1 MQKVTVTVWIC
12 VIVAACWVP
21 ESYGHSGGHDAAT
34 LRSWHFNDGTS
45 LRGSL
50 HSFRQQCVVI
60 EDKSGRLHG
69 YPLARLRSV
78 DRQYAEERLLAIAT
92 LHAASTQT
100 HHARDHDIG
109 STVAQRNAEWPAI
122 TAAVILLGAAVG
134 GSLAVFRRRP
144 LMFRIAGAFVV
155 ATCIAVTAQQ
165 SDALFTRMLLA
176 TDPSYVDAT
185 FDLFKP
191 HVKTRW
197 DDVYFYVECNG
208 MPTEMPAMKGITAW
222 QQQVPIPQPYTG
234 NNAWSIPLKPEI
246 ASVSVSLDTALHTGA
261 VAIGVNGVP
270 VFNPENNRGEF
281 SYDIG
286 ELDAFGGHCGRADDY
301 HYHVAPVHLQ
311 KVVGTTKPIAWALD
325 GYPMYGYEEP
335 DGSQVNDLDNHLG
348 HIWQGEY
355 HYHATKTRPYMIASM
370 RGKVTVQN
378 DQIMPQPRAS
388 SIRPFLQALRGAT
401 ITDLRM
407 CDSTHYALRYSLNGK
422 THWVNY
428 RWDNAGKFTYVFLK
442 PDTARRTV
450 TYQRK

>member
-1 MQKVTVTVWIC
+1 M
-12 VIVAACWVP
+12 
-21 ESYGHSGGHDAAT
+21 
-34 LRSWHFNDGTS
+34 
-45 LRGSL
+45 
-50 HSFRQQCVVI
+50 
-60 EDKSGRLHG
+60 
-69 YPLARLRSV
+69 
-78 DRQYAEERLLAIAT
+78 
-92 LHAASTQT
+92 
-100 HHARDHDIG
+100 
-109 STVAQRNAEWPAI
+109 
-122 TAAVILLGAAVG
+122 AAVMLLGTAVG
-134 GSLAVFRRRP
+134 GSLAFSRRRP
-144 LMFRIAGAFVV
+144 LMFRIAGAFV
-155 ATCIAVTAQQ
+155 ATTCIAVTAQR
-165 SDALFTRMLLA
+165 SDALFTNTFMA
-176 TDPSYVDAT
+176 TDPTYVDET
-185 FDLFKP
+185 FGLFKP

-197 DDVYFYVECNG
+197 DDVYFYVESNG

-222 QQQVPIPQPYTG
+222 QQQVPIPQPYID

-335 DGSQVNDLDNHLG
+335 DGSQVKDLDKHLG

-355 HYHATKTRPYMIASM
+355 HYHATKTRPYMIASL
-370 RGKVTVQN
+370 RGKVTIQN

-388 SIRPFLQALRGAT
+388 SVRPFLQALRGAT

-407 CDSTHYALRYSLNGK
+407 CDSSHYALRYSLNGE
-422 THWVNY
+422 TQWVNY
-428 RWDNAGKFTYVFLK
+428 RWDNAGKFTYVFVK
-442 PDTARRTV
+442 PDMARRTV